1 MKSLVWLASWTK
13 LPTRSLNSHLS
24 CCWALRYGY
33 FLEQFHRQSIFAS
46 NSSVCSIST
55 LTRLPLR
62 DFCARPIR
70 ILSSPPLLGG
80 PCWSSFAK
88 PLAPSSSSLHLS
100 VSAFRLRL
108 HNPPPGVP
116 SPPVRPELIC
126 SRISPLE
133 SLPIDFAKES
143 VHASKLIC
151 LNNRTDNQQNQDPR
165 MSWIQ
170 RRRAFAPQL
179 RVSTNLPPAD
189 QFTSRPSVL
198 GFSRALK
205 RLIASTTSL

>member
-1 MKSLVWLASWTK
+1 MLGSTLRLFSRTIPPPADFRFE
-13 LPTRSLNSHLS
+13 LECLFHFNSHTSSASRL
-24 CCWALRYGY
+24 LRKADSYT
-33 FLEQFHRQSIFAS
+33 FE
-46 NSSVCSIST
+46 SS
-55 LTRLPLR
+55 
-62 DFCARPIR
+62 F
-70 ILSSPPLLGG
+70 LGG

-151 LNNRTDNQQNQDPR
+151 LNNRTDNQQNQGPR
-165 MSWIQ
+165 MSWVQ

-189 QFTSRPSVL
+189 QFTSRRSVL
-198 GFSRALK
+198 GFSRA
-205 RLIASTTSL
+205 RNV